1 MKLVHLVLLRVNE
14 KRSILHE
21 IRKRKANWIGHI
33 LRRNCL
39 LKQVI
44 EGMIKGEVEVK
55 RRRGRRRNKL
65 PDDLKDRRGFSHL
78 KEEALDRTMWRNR
91 FRGGFGPVVRQNTE

>member
-1 MKLVHLVLLRVNE
+1 MLLRVNE
-14 KRSILHE
+14 HRNILHE
-21 IRKRKANWIGHI
+21 IKKRKANWSGHI

-44 EGMIKGEVEVK
+44 EGEIKGEMEMT
-55 RRRGRRRNKL
+55 RRRGRRRRKL
-65 PDDLKDRRGFSHL
+65 LDDLKDGRGYSHL
-78 KEEALDRTMWRNR
+78 KEEALDRTMCRNR